1 MFALDSMRIEKG
13 YRAWKG
19 DLSTDYSLLEAGLDR
34 FVKLERNDDFLGKE
48 ALVAQGEA
56 GLAKRF
62 AMMTIDIGDYDA
74 PYMSTVWKG
83 DEIVGEITSG
93 AMGYRTNKFVAL
105 SVIRTDCGEP
115 GTALEVEVFGERR
128 AAVVTGDEALWD
140 PQNERLRA

>member
-1 MFALDSMRIEKG
+1 MSKSHDLVVRNGTLVDGTGSAPID
-13 YRAWKG
+13 G
-19 DLSTDYSLLEAGLDR
+19 DIAIDNGKISAIGQVHGSGTEEIDAD
-34 FVKLERNDDFLGKE
+34 LER
-48 ALVAQGEA
+48 V
-56 GLAKRF
+56 
-62 AMMTIDIGDYDA
+62 
-74 PYMSTVWKG
+74 
-83 DEIVGEITSG
+83 VGEITSG